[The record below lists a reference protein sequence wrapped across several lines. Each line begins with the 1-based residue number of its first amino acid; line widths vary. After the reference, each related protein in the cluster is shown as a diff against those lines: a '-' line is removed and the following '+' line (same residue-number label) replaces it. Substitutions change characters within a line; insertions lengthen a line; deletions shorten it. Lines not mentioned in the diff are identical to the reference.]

1 MSYFVTL
8 DRLEVLVNGHLLTRG
23 EGTPFYKITKIVRAL

>member
-1 MSYFVTL
+1 MSYFVAL

-23 EGTPFYKITKIVRAL
+23 DGTPFYKITKIVRVL